1 MMILDGIRKELGVQK
16 ILIVL
21 FICLSI
27 VGCNS
32 REKNPAKK
40 KTAQNQA
47 ELTKQASA
55 KLIQQGV
62 EFLNQKDVAKAVV
75 SLEGAIQVDPANL
88 QPYMLLS
95 EIFMRMKS
103 YPEAIAVLE
112 RAIGVFPN
120 NGYVFYMLSLANQGN
135 QTPLPAVLAARRS
148 VELFQAQNNEEG
160 YQQST
165 LLMEALIKNEQ
176 QKQTSQA
183 GQTDGQK
190 PKQPTVDHF

>member
-1 MMILDGIRKELGVQK
+1 MGVRKF
-16 ILIVL
+16 LIV
-21 FICLSI
+21 FFVCLSI

-32 REKNPAKK
+32 REKMPAKK
-40 KTAQNQA
+40 AA
-47 ELTKQASA
+47 ETDSNLTKQASA

-103 YPEAIAVLE
+103 YPEAIAILE
-112 RAIGVFPN
+112 RAVGVFPD

-135 QTPLPAVLAARRS
+135 QAPLPAVLAARRS
-148 VELFQAQNNEEG
+148 VEIFQAQKNEDG
-160 YQQST
+160 YKQSM
-165 LLMEALIKNEQ
+165 LLMEALIKGEQ
-176 QKQTSQA
+176 QKQISQA
-183 GQTDGQK
+183 GQTDGSK
-190 PKQPTVDHF
+190 TKEPTVDSF